1 MSRAR
6 WIVPL
11 AALAAIALIPD
22 LRAIALGFLDGA
34 FGGRNMFNL
43 WSTVSRASILLGM
56 AVGVLVAFRAG
67 LINLGGEGQLVL
79 GGLAAALVGIYAP
92 LPVWAIVPAAV
103 LGAML
108 AGGLWGMLALWLDRG
123 LKVPLLVGSLLLN
136 YPAGYFAS
144 WLASHPLRD
153 VASGIAQTH
162 RIDRDARLPRFDG
175 TILDY
180 GIFFTVAVA
189 LLVILADRYSVFG
202 YRLRMQGLAPGFAR
216 AQGMP
221 TGRLGYQA
229 LFLSG
234 AIAGLTGFTA
244 VFGFAQRYV
253 DGMLTLPLYAWTGI
267 VAVLLAGIVPWR
279 VPIAAALFAV
289 LATGAGG
296 MERVAGIPRE
306 SAQIITGLVILW
318 LAGSGRSL
326 MRRRGE

>member
-1 MSRAR
+1 MRRLGWVLPLLVLIVIAAVPPLRDAAR
-6 WIVPL
+6 
-11 AALAAIALIPD
+11 
-22 LRAIALGFLDGA
+22 GFLDGA

-43 WSTVSRASILLGM
+43 WSTLSRASMLIGMGM
-56 AVGVLVAFRAG
+56 AVLVAFRSG

-79 GGLAAALVGIYAP
+79 GGLTAALIGIYAP
-92 LPVWAIVPAAV
+92 LPPGLLILAA
-103 LGAML
+103 LAGAML
-108 AGGLWGMLALWLDRG
+108 VAGLWAMLAQALDRLLG
-123 LKVPLLVGSLLLN
+123 VPLLVGSLLLN
-136 YPAGYFAS
+136 YPANSFAS
-144 WLASHPLRD
+144 WLAAHPLRD

-162 RIDRDARLPRFDG
+162 KIDAAARLPRFLG

-189 LLVILADRYSVFG
+189 LLVILADRYTVLG
-202 YRLRMQGLAPGFAR
+202 YRLRMQGLAPDFAR

-221 TGRLGYQA
+221 VERLGYQA
-229 LFLSG
+229 MFVSG

-244 VFGFAQRYV
+244 VFGFAQRYI
-253 DGMLTLPLYAWTGI
+253 DGMMTLPLYAWTGI

-279 VPIAAALFAV
+279 VPLAAFLFAV

-306 SAQIITGLVILW
+306 SAQIIMGLLILW

-326 MRRRGE
+326 MGTRT